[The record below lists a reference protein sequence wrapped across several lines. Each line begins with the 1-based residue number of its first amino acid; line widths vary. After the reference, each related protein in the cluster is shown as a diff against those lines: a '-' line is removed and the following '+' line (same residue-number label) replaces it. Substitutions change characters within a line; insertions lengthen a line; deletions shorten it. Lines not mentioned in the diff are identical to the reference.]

1 MTDIKKA
8 LDAYKRRCNKYPD
21 KIIVSIDYYYKLADQ
36 LKEGEI
42 ECFPH
47 MKRFIFGIELAIDYQ
62 LQHKFEFEEEKNI
75 NLLHDMM
82 PKE

>member
-1 MTDIKKA
+1 
-8 LDAYKRRCNKYPD
+8 
-21 KIIVSIDYYYKLADQ
+21 
-36 LKEGEI
+36 
-42 ECFPH
+42 